1 MPTERLAP
9 LPLLLGIPESGQ
21 LPRDSALLPRESL
34 ILTGRVTPELVQPGE
49 VMGDRCWHLEI
60 WPDWEGWEREAAE
73 LLGQDG
79 WPSCLPANTRG
90 TVMSVAWIPVLPVDM
105 TPQAASASGK
115 ALLSCNSA
123 VAS

>member
-1 MPTERLAP
+1 
-9 LPLLLGIPESGQ
+9 
-21 LPRDSALLPRESL
+21 
-34 ILTGRVTPELVQPGE
+34 
-49 VMGDRCWHLEI
+49 MGDRCWHLEI